1 MSLTLP
7 VNLPAATATSSSHW
21 QTMRDDPY
29 KQTRESAP
37 TPAPATKS
45 AGSAKTEPKDHR

>member
-1 MSLTLP
+1 MSTALL

-29 KQTRESAP
+29 KQTREAAP
-37 TPAPATKS
+37 TPAPTATKKDPDPKS
-45 AGSAKTEPKDHR
+45 TKDH